1 MTDVEAHADIVE
13 APGMQQIQQR
23 FRRRKLVGNVLD
35 QQLHAQRFGESVQV
49 FEGAHC
55 RIQFVLVRLFVAH
68 SDMLHQKLKWRQLGY
83 LDGALDFIRGRYT
96 LKFLNRRNVDVR
108 RAAASPIFVGM
119 HGRVHRV
126 ERYSGAAKPV
136 GDLPDVLP
144 VSVVEVPACGEDL
157 DGFRPAGDHL
167 VEQARMQPFPSR
179 VDQSRHGAAH

>member
-1 MTDVEAHADIVE
+1 MTDIEAYADIVE

-68 SDMLHQKLKWRQLGY
+68 SDVLNQNLKWRQLGY

-108 RAAASPIFVGM
+108 RAAASRSEERRVG
-119 HGRVHRV
+119 
-126 ERYSGAAKPV
+126 K
-136 GDLPDVLP
+136 
-144 VSVVEVPACGEDL
+144 
-157 DGFRPAGDHL
+157 
-167 VEQARMQPFPSR
+167 
-179 VDQSRHGAAH
+179 